1 MKFQI
6 MCIRLDETKLRFKN
20 KFYVNRIFSLLN
32 KIGLTQDG
40 SRTLKRKIN
49 YVLIIEFFPRET
61 TVDVI

>member
-1 MKFQI
+1 